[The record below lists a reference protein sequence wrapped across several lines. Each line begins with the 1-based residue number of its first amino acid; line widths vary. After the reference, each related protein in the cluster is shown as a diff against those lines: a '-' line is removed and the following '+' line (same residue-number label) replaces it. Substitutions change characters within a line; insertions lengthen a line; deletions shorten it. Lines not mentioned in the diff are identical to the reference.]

1 MKHRVCAVCGA
12 KLKKNGFTSA
22 GRQRWRCTS
31 CGGSSVVRYSTD
43 RADLEAFLGWLLGKE
58 TMRSMPGGGR
68 GFRRRTERFWRIW
81 PMPEFV
87 DEVHRVVFVDG
98 IYLARD
104 LVVLIA
110 RSEGHVL
117 SWHMARAETKAA
129 WSALLSK
136 IAPPEMVVT
145 DGGSGFAGAVAEVWP
160 QTRVQRCL
168 WHAFSQV
175 NRHTTS
181 RPRLRAGIELRGLAV
196 DLMHVETLREAE
208 QWRDRFMEW
217 CAFWSDFLEEKTYV
231 DGRAEY
237 THERLR
243 AARRG
248 LATLLNR
255 DLLFTY
261 LRPELAAEAPMPR
274 HNNHS
279 ESTNRQL
286 RDLMR
291 NHQGMPLDH
300 RIKAVYWWCYMHTE
314 HPLPPDLIL
323 ERMPTDDDIDVLKAV
338 YGPKARGRE
347 PVEWDAGLT
356 WSEFHHSTPYPYSVD

>member
-160 QTRVQRCL
+160 QTMVQRCL

-175 NRHTTS
+175 NRHMTS

-196 DLMHVETLREAE
+196 DLMHVETLREAG
-208 QWRDRFMEW
+208 QR
-217 CAFWSDFLEEKTYV
+217 
-231 DGRAEY
+231 RAPSRQI
-237 THERLR
+237 HRLKGPIHSR
-243 AARRG
+243 QARCR
-248 LATLLNR
+248 T
-255 DLLFTY
+255 
-261 LRPELAAEAPMPR
+261 RPPAAEGGPGGLGR
-274 HNNHS
+274 S
-279 ESTNRQL
+279 
-286 RDLMR
+286 
-291 NHQGMPLDH
+291 
-300 RIKAVYWWCYMHTE
+300 
-314 HPLPPDLIL
+314 LP
-323 ERMPTDDDIDVLKAV
+323 
-338 YGPKARGRE
+338 
-347 PVEWDAGLT
+347 
-356 WSEFHHSTPYPYSVD
+356 